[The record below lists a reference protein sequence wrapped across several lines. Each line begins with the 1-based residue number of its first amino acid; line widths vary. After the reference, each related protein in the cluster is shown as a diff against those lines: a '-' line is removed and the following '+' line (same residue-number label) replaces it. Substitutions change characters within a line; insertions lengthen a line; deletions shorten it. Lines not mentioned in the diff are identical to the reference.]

1 MRLSIDIRGASL
13 ALILAAASWGTGTV
27 VSKAAIAEFPALT
40 LLAVQLAASLVFLVV
55 LMRLRGIPLRDR
67 TIPPALGRLGML
79 NPGLA
84 YALGLLGLVH
94 ISASL
99 SVLLWALEPVLI
111 LVLARVVLGEP
122 LGRALVGLS
131 AIAVAGM
138 VLILNASEAGGSWVG
153 VGLTVAG
160 IACCAVY
167 TVITRRWLPGTDAT
181 ASVVA
186 SQQLWALGFAIA
198 LVGAVGLAGGSV
210 RADGV
215 SPQGWASALL
225 SGVLYYA
232 AAYWLY
238 LAGLRRV
245 PASVAASAFYL
256 IPVFGVA
263 GGGLLL
269 GDRLSVVQWIGVAIV
284 IGAVVAILRRTNLYA
299 TTAAETPG
307 DTPATSRPRP

>member
-1 MRLSIDIRGASL
+1 MRTLRSTRSASL

-27 VSKAAIAEFPALT
+27 VSKAATTEFPPLT
-40 LLAVQLAASLVFLVV
+40 LLAIQLAASLAVLLA
-55 LMRLRGIPLRDR
+55 LMRLRGIPIRDASV
-67 TIPPALGRLGML
+67 PPVLGWLGIL

-94 ISASL
+94 ITASL

-111 LVLARVVLGEP
+111 LLLARIVLGEP
-122 LGRALVGLS
+122 VGRGQIGLS

-138 VLILNASEAGGSWVG
+138 LLILYASGSDGSVIG
-153 VGLTVAG
+153 VVLTVAG
-160 IACCAVY
+160 IFCCAVY

-186 SQQLWALGFAIA
+186 AQQVSALAFAVA
-198 LVGAVGLAGGSV
+198 LLAAVALAGGQGRPDS
-210 RADGV
+210 V
-215 SPQGWASALL
+215 SPAGWASAVV

-238 LAGLRRV
+238 LSGLRRV

-269 GDRLSVVQWIGVAIV
+269 GDRLSGVQWIGVAFVV
-284 IGAVVAILRRTNLYA
+284 IAVIAILRRTNPYA
-299 TTAAETPG
+299 PTAVEKPITAPT
-307 DTPATSRPRP
+307 

>member
-1 MRLSIDIRGASL
+1 MRTILRTRSASL
-13 ALILAAASWGTGTV
+13 ALILAAASWGIGTV
-27 VSKAAIAEFPALT
+27 VSKAATVEFAPLT
-40 LLAVQLAASLVFLVV
+40 LLAIQLAASLVVLLA
-55 LMRLRGIPLRDR
+55 LMRLRGIPIRDPSV
-67 TIPPALGRLGML
+67 PPVLGWLGIL

-94 ISASL
+94 ITASL
-99 SVLLWALEPVLI
+99 AVLLWALEPVLI
-111 LVLARVVLGEP
+111 LFLARLVLGEAIGAR
-122 LGRALVGLS
+122 LAGLS

-138 VLILNASEAGGSWVG
+138 LLVLNAAESDGSWLG

-167 TVITRRWLPGTDAT
+167 TVVTRRWIPATDAT

-186 SQQLWALGFAIA
+186 AQQVAALGFAVV
-198 LVGAVGLAGGSV
+198 LLAGVALTGNEVRPASV
-210 RADGV
+210 SV
-215 SPQGWASALL
+215 IGWASAVV

-238 LAGLRRV
+238 LSGLRSV

-269 GDRLSVVQWIGVAIV
+269 GDRLSGLQWVGVAIV
-284 IGAVVAILRRTNLYA
+284 VAAVVAILRRSNPYA
-299 TTAAETPG
+299 AAPV
-307 DTPATSRPRP
+307 PAAVTR

>member
-1 MRLSIDIRGASL
+1 MRRFLDTRGPSL
-13 ALILAAASWGTGTV
+13 ALILAAASWGIGTV
-27 VSKAAIAEFPALT
+27 VSKAAIAEFPPLT
-40 LLAVQLAASLVFLVV
+40 LLAIQLAASLVFLLV
-55 LMRLRGIPLRDR
+55 LIRLRGIPLRDP
-67 TIPPALGRLGML
+67 TIPPVLGRLGVL

-84 YALGLLGLVH
+84 YALSLIGLVQ

-111 LVLARVVLGEP
+111 LVLARLVLGEP

-131 AIAVAGM
+131 AVAVAGM
-138 VLILNASEAGGSWVG
+138 VLILNASGAGGAWIG
-153 VGLTVAG
+153 VGLTLAG
-160 IACCAVY
+160 IGCCALY
-167 TVITRRWLPGTDAT
+167 SVITRRWLPGTDST

-186 SQQLWALGFAIA
+186 LQQLWALAFAIV

-210 RADGV
+210 RVDGV

-238 LAGLRRV
+238 LSGLRRV

-269 GDRLSVVQWIGVAIV
+269 GDRLSGVQWIGVAIV
-284 IGAVVAILRRTNLYA
+284 IGAVIAILRRTNPDGA
-299 TTAAETPG
+299 RAVDEVAAIA
-307 DTPATSRPRP
+307 PAPR